1 MEALDKIILF
11 IKSVKFYGPIITIVG
26 CIIVYHLII
35 GLLDKAVIVGKT
47 EYDKKKRRTI
57 IILFKNIVK
66 YVTLILGLLIVLNIY
81 GVNTNSIIA
90 GLGVVGVVIGLA
102 LQDALKDIIGGI
114 NIIMD
119 NYYVVGDLVTFNS
132 FTGTVSEFG
141 LKSTK
146 IVSANGE
153 TLIIANRNIDRIV
166 NLSQKKVTMY
176 LQIPTAYECN
186 EKDVEKVLVG
196 ALDKVKKLD
205 DVVPSECKYL
215 GIDQLADSSVNYLI
229 QVKCSQGKQFAVKRA
244 VLGIVKEAYDNN
256 DIKIPYN
263 QLEVHNGKDI

>member
-1 MEALDKIILF
+1 MEAIDKLIIF
-11 IKSVKFYGPIITIVG
+11 IKSVKFYGPILTIVG
-26 CIIVYHLII
+26 CMIIYHLIVS
-35 GLLDKAVIVGKT
+35 LLDKAVIVGKT
-47 EYDKKKRRTI
+47 DYDKKKRRTI

-66 YVTLILGLLIVLNIY
+66 YVMLILGALIVLNIY
-81 GVNTNSIIA
+81 GVDTTSIIA

-146 IVSANGE
+146 IINANGE
-153 TLIIANRNIDRIV
+153 TLIIANRNIDKII

-176 LQIPTAYECN
+176 LKIPTAYECDAV
-186 EKDVEKVLVG
+186 DVEKVLTK
-196 ALDKVKKLD
+196 ALEKVKKLD
-205 DVVPSECKYL
+205 GVVSNDCLYL
-215 GIDQLADSSVNYLI
+215 GIDELDSSCVNYLI
-229 QVKCSQGKQFAVKRA
+229 QVKCSQGKQFATKRA
-244 VLGIVKEAYDNN
+244 VLGIVKEAYDKNN
-256 DIKIPYN
+256 IKIPYN

>member
-1 MEALDKIILF
+1 MKALDKIILF
-11 IKSVKFYGPIITIVG
+11 IKSSKFYGPIITIIG
-26 CIIVYHLII
+26 CVIIYHLII

-47 EYDKKKRRTI
+47 DYDNKKRRTI

-66 YVTLILGLLIVLNIY
+66 YVMLILGLLIILNIY
-81 GVNTNSIIA
+81 GVDTTSIIT

-114 NIIMD
+114 NIIID
-119 NYYVVGDLVTFNS
+119 NYYVVGDLVTFNN

-146 IVSANGE
+146 IINANGE
-153 TLIIANRNIDRIV
+153 TLIVANRNIDKIV
-166 NLSQKKVTMY
+166 NLSQKKVTLY
-176 LQIPTAYECN
+176 LKIPTAYECN
-186 EKDVEKVLVG
+186 EKDVEKVLIK
-196 ALDKVKKLD
+196 ALDKIKKLD
-205 DVVPSECKYL
+205 DVVSSECKYL
-215 GIDQLADSSVNYLI
+215 GIDELADSSVNYMI
-229 QVKCSQGKQFAVKRA
+229 QVKCEQGKQFATKRA
-244 VLGIVKEAYDNN
+244 VLAVIKDAYDSN